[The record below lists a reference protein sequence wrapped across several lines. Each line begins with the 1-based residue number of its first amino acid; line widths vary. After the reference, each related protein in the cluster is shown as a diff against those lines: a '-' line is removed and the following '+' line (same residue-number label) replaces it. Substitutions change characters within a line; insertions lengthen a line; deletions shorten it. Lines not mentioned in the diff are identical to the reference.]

1 MKILYRPEIDGLR
14 AIAVGAVI
22 LYHAQINVFNYQI
35 FKGGFIGVD
44 IFFVISGYLITSI
57 ILKEIFFKKSLS
69 LLSFYQRRIRR
80 ILPVLLFVILISYPF
95 AFLYLLPSSFVDFSK
110 SILYSLGFSSN
121 FYFNYSGQ
129 EYDAEDSLLIPFLH
143 TWSLSVEEQYYI
155 IFPITLII
163 VLKFFK
169 KYLIYFL
176 FLGFFLSLGLAEW
189 GSKNYPDATF
199 YFIHSRIWEL
209 LAGSILAYFEI
220 SNSSR
225 SKNHVLNFIFPSIGI
240 FLIVLSILLFDDE
253 MYHPSIYTFLP
264 VVGASLII
272 WFSNKD
278 EITTK
283 ILSTKL
289 FVGIG
294 LISYS
299 LYLWHYPVFAF
310 ARMESLTPNFFSKLL
325 VGLIILV
332 LSIFSYYCIER
343 PFRNKK
349 FKIKKVIIFLFIV
362 INFVSIFSFFVINKN
377 GELNSINVKLEE
389 NIKSPMFEDECKFF
403 ANNSKFFKIERINNC
418 KMKLGKFIL
427 IVGDSHADDLY
438 NSISKVSDKN
448 EFIIGLLVG
457 GRPFDER
464 TDYDGGY
471 MNVLDFIKE
480 YSGDIKYIFFTHKGS
495 YFLKNQCSDKNYIL
509 SVCRRLPLNQNQ
521 IDKTF
526 KYLSLLKELKN
537 EIIFFGPHLE
547 PNNYLNRKMIISAL
561 SKKDID
567 DNTNYDLLEVD
578 KKLKEISKNKNINY
592 LSKIDVINFNFKKDY
607 IVGTNFTF
615 SDTDHWND
623 FGEIYFGRRIILS
636 PMIKNIFYP

>member
-278 EITTK
+278 EITTNNIFK
-283 ILSTKL
+283 IICWHRFDILFFIFMALSSFCFCTNG
-289 FVGIG
+289 VI
-294 LISYS
+294 
-299 LYLWHYPVFAF
+299 
-310 ARMESLTPNFFSKLL
+310 NSKL
-325 VGLIILV
+325 
-332 LSIFSYYCIER
+332 
-343 PFRNKK
+343 
-349 FKIKKVIIFLFIV
+349 
-362 INFVSIFSFFVINKN
+362 
-377 GELNSINVKLEE
+377 
-389 NIKSPMFEDECKFF
+389 
-403 ANNSKFFKIERINNC
+403 FFKIISWFNYISFINF
-418 KMKLGKFIL
+418 FIL
-427 IVGDSHADDLY
+427 LH
-438 NSISKVSDKN
+438 
-448 EFIIGLLVG
+448 
-457 GRPFDER
+457 
-464 TDYDGGY
+464 
-471 MNVLDFIKE
+471 
-480 YSGDIKYIFFTHKGS
+480 
-495 YFLKNQCSDKNYIL
+495 
-509 SVCRRLPLNQNQ
+509 
-521 IDKTF
+521 
-526 KYLSLLKELKN
+526 
-537 EIIFFGPHLE
+537 
-547 PNNYLNRKMIISAL
+547 
-561 SKKDID
+561 
-567 DNTNYDLLEVD
+567 
-578 KKLKEISKNKNINY
+578 
-592 LSKIDVINFNFKKDY
+592 
-607 IVGTNFTF
+607 
-615 SDTDHWND
+615 
-623 FGEIYFGRRIILS
+623 
-636 PMIKNIFYP
+636 